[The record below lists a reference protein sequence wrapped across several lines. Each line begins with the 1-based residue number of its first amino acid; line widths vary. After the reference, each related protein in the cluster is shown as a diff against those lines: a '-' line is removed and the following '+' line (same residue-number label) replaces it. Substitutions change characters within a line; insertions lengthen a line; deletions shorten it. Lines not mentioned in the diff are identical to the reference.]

1 MREAL
6 TAEEIA
12 RVLDAWKEE
21 RRRLWDDFQKSLS
34 PEQADLFRRYHRA
47 ARITRRLARWLTQ
60 AQRGGIVRRRLPLT
74 PGMLQASRLND
85 LAAKIAGNKA
95 AYAGPGFAQALALA
109 LGDLDRREREAV
121 ELHYGLRDGRKHTL
135 AEIAAE
141 WGVSRERARQIEA
154 RALRRLRHPKRGL
167 QRHIIL

>member
-6 TAEEIA
+6 TADEIA

-34 PEQADLFRRYHRA
+34 PEQADLFRQYHRA
-47 ARITRRLARWLTQ
+47 ARTTRRLSRWLDR
-60 AQRGGIVRRRLPLT
+60 AERGDVIRRRLPLP
-74 PGMLQASRLND
+74 PGMLLASHLND
-85 LAAKIAGNKA
+85 LAIKIAGSKMA
-95 AYAGPGFAQALALA
+95 CAGPGFAQALALA
-109 LGDLDRREREAV
+109 LGDLDRREREVV

-141 WGVSRERARQIEA
+141 WGVSRERVRQIKA